1 MSRDVDNGQ
10 VQGGGVSDSER
21 YRLVVENL
29 KDYAVF
35 TMDQTGRID
44 SWNIGAEHLL
54 GYREEE
60 ALGESG
66 AMIFTPED
74 RALGVPEREI
84 ATAREMGRAED
95 NRWHLRRDGSRF
107 FANGVLIALSREG
120 PDGKAIVGFAK
131 IMHDE
136 TRRLEQDEA
145 LRRAKNELEQRVAER
160 TEALRR
166 SEARFSKA
174 FHASPAPTVII
185 RLADERFL
193 DVNASFLSATGYER
207 DEVVGRTLAEVGLY
221 DDAPG
226 RDYAADLLHRGSPV
240 PLHETEVRTK
250 AGGRLSVMAANEL
263 IELEGEMCRLDIFID
278 ISARKRS
285 EEELMEAIQEV
296 MSDTAWFSRQVMEKL
311 AQLRSGSVALSG
323 TEALTPREQQVLG
336 RIAKGLSN
344 SAISQELGLAPQTVR
359 NYVASIYQKLGVR
372 SRAEAVVWA
381 RERGLG

>member
-1 MSRDVDNGQ
+1 MMAGDGDNARP
-10 VQGGGVSDSER
+10 QGISDSER

-35 TMDQTGRID
+35 TMDRAGYID
-44 SWNIGAEHLL
+44 SWNIGAENLL
-54 GYREEE
+54 GYRAEE
-60 ALGESG
+60 ALGQS
-66 AMIFTPED
+66 AAIIFTPED
-74 RALGVPEREI
+74 RAQGIPEREI
-84 ATAREMGRAED
+84 AIAREMGRAED
-95 NRWHLRRDGSRF
+95 NRWHLRRDGRRF
-107 FANGVLIALSREG
+107 FANGVLIALVQEL
-120 PDGKAIVGFAK
+120 PDGAKAVVGFAK
-131 IMHDE
+131 LMHDE
-136 TRRLEQDEA
+136 TRRLEQEEA
-145 LRRAKNELEQRVAER
+145 LRRAKDELEQRVAER
-160 TEALRR
+160 TAELRR
-166 SEARFSKA
+166 SEARFYKA

-207 DEVVGRTLAEVGLY
+207 DEVIGRTLAEIGLY
-221 DDAPG
+221 NDAPG
-226 RDYAADLLHRGSPV
+226 REQAADLLRRGSQV

-250 AGGRLSVMAANEL
+250 AGERLSVMAANEL
-263 IELEGEMCRLDIFID
+263 IELEDEMCRLDIFVD

-311 AQLRSGSVALSG
+311 AQLRSGSVSLSG
-323 TEALTPREQQVLG
+323 TEVLTPREQQVLG

-344 SAISQELGLAPQTVR
+344 GAISQDLGLAPQTVR

>member
-1 MSRDVDNGQ
+1 MMAGDGDNARP
-10 VQGGGVSDSER
+10 QGISDSER

-35 TMDQTGRID
+35 TMDRAGYID
-44 SWNIGAEHLL
+44 SWNIGAENLL
-54 GYREEE
+54 GYRAEE
-60 ALGESG
+60 ALGQS
-66 AMIFTPED
+66 AAIIFTPED
-74 RALGVPEREI
+74 RAQGIPEREI
-84 ATAREMGRAED
+84 AIAREMGRAED
-95 NRWHLRRDGSRF
+95 NRWHLRRDGRRF
-107 FANGVLIALSREG
+107 FANGVLIALVQELPG
-120 PDGKAIVGFAK
+120 GAKAVVGFAK
-131 IMHDE
+131 LMHDE

-145 LRRAKNELEQRVAER
+145 LRRAKSELEQRVAER
-160 TEALRR
+160 TAELRR

-207 DEVVGRTLAEVGLY
+207 DEVIGRTLADIGLY
-221 DDAPG
+221 NDAPG
-226 RDYAADLLHRGSPV
+226 REQAADLLRRGSPV

-250 AGGRLSVMAANEL
+250 AGERLSVMAANEL
-263 IELEGEMCRLDIFID
+263 IELEDEMCRLDIFVD
-278 ISARKRS
+278 ISARKRT

-311 AQLRSGSVALSG
+311 AQLRSGSVSLSG
-323 TEALTPREQQVLG
+323 TEVLTPREQQVLG

-344 SAISQELGLAPQTVR
+344 GAISQDLGLAPQTVR